1 MWALIEKIERIRE
14 LRRHDWVFSPEFQ
27 QEIIPEMKKEIDRKF
42 NREIKNIKDNYP
54 EIKTVVSK
62 LVPEYIKSMSVK
74 DLTELLKKKKAEMY
88 KGEVIDEDGKLFS
101 DGVPLENLKI
111 GKIRTIAVKEFQ
123 IITEGKTREELIT
136 LINKKIKESASDDVN
151 VILGPPSPEEIKNRE
166 MAGLPKLETVE
177 SIE

>member
-1 MWALIEKIERIRE
+1 
-14 LRRHDWVFSPEFQ
+14 
-27 QEIIPEMKKEIDRKF
+27 
-42 NREIKNIKDNYP
+42 
-54 EIKTVVSK
+54 
-62 LVPEYIKSMSVK
+62 MSVK